1 MKTSFLARAGI
12 IAALYA
18 VLTLAL
24 PFIGFGPIQ
33 LRIAEALCVLP
44 FFMKDAVP
52 GLFIGCLAANAIGM
66 AFGLTTPWDIVIGS
80 LATLIAAYMS
90 SRIRHEWLV
99 PLPSVIV
106 NALVIGTML
115 TLVYTP
121 GTGIVPLL
129 YNIGTVAAGQVLSC
143 YLLGMPL
150 LKLLKKYK
158 WS

>member
-1 MKTSFLARAGI
+1 MKTSFLARSGI

-106 NALVIGTML
+106 NALVIGTM
-115 TLVYTP
+115 
-121 GTGIVPLL
+121 
-129 YNIGTVAAGQVLSC
+129 
-143 YLLGMPL
+143 
-150 LKLLKKYK
+150 
-158 WS
+158 